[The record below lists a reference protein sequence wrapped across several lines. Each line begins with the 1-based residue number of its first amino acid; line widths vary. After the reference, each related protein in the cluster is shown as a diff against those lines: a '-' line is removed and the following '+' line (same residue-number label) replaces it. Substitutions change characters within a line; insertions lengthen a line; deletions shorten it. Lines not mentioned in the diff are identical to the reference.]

1 MVTLHDMLKD
11 SSANTPAGRAPAS
24 PPQQQ
29 QGVNVDLRGR
39 YSKIA
44 MPAVAA
50 AARYHSGS
58 DAHAA
63 DTPAGK
69 SWGKS
74 PQRS

>member
-11 SSANTPAGRAPAS
+11 SSAGQNAAGHAPAAS
-24 PPQQQ
+24 QQQ
-29 QGVNVDLRGR
+29 QQQSGPVDLRGR

-58 DAHAA
+58 DK
-63 DTPAGK
+63 PASK
-69 SWGKS
+69 TR
-74 PQRS
+74 QRS